1 VRNTHDLTQ
10 TTRGHMS
17 DADRLHDCL
26 CDAKERAMLYAKSA
40 LESTNNGVREFFLA
54 MHGEE
59 THNQEILFSFLHT
72 RGQYPTE
79 MADDGR
85 IRDVRERYR
94 QMHDQLG
101 LTDNPSFRRY
111 QTADPKLPPAH
122 IQSQRQNADETFE
135 YKGDRH

>member
-1 VRNTHDLTQ
+1 MRNTHDLSH

-17 DADRLHDCL
+17 DADRLMDCL
-26 CDAKERAMLYAKSA
+26 CSAKERAKLYASAA

-72 RGQYPTE
+72 RGFYPTR
-79 MADDGR
+79 MAPQER
-85 IRDVRERYR
+85 IREVRERYR
-94 QMHDQLG
+94 QIHDQMG

-111 QTADPKLPPAH
+111 QTADPRMHPAEM
-122 IQSQRQNADETFE
+122 QNPKHFHE
-135 YKGDRH
+135 GH